1 MQSTSSTNTLA
12 ASAGVIGIAPVV
24 EWVANSLFHAA
35 MPPQVVLFV
44 AAALVTIGHF
54 AVNAFNA
61 FISVDDPRF
70 AAALKSESATLPTT
84 VSTS

>member
-1 MQSTSSTNTLA
+1 MESTSSTNTLA

-24 EWVANSLFHAA
+24 EWIANAVFHAA

-44 AAALVTIGHF
+44 AAALVTVGHF

-61 FISVDDPRF
+61 YVSINDPKF
-70 AAALKSESATLPTT
+70 FAALKSESVTLPTT
-84 VSTS
+84 VTTS